1 MRGLQGFAASGS
13 EFGPG
18 KDSPISRNVTLAVLL
33 AVLVSVA
40 TPLLSGFNYAKA
52 EPLAEQL
59 PTDDALRTRE
69 EITAVQDSEPWV
81 AWLAQ
86 AATEFNVPLSVLRA
100 VLSVE
105 SGGDPGH
112 LNAATGATG
121 LMQVRPEV
129 AAAATKNYG
138 PELNSPDTNIR
149 TAADYLSHA
158 HQQFG
163 NWDFAYAAYSGAI
176 NLDRSTPAYRD
187 PADFGDVAR
196 FREALASQGYI
207 QNPAPVN
214 GTALDWAFEA
224 LGTPYVWAG
233 VTLDGFDCSGLVYW
247 AYQQVGVELPRGSAA
262 QWGATSRITAEE
274 LQPGDLVFFG
284 ADLFHVGLYAGNGYM
299 LHSPREG
306 MTVEMVSLSESY
318 WSTHLVGYG
327 RVQ

>member
-1 MRGLQGFAASGS
+1 VRNLRGFVVRRMA
-13 EFGPG
+13 FGPG
-18 KDSPISRNVTLAVLL
+18 KDSRISRNVTLAVLL

-40 TPLLSGFNYAKA
+40 TPLHSGFNSAQA
-52 EPLAEQL
+52 VVTAEQL

-69 EITAVQDSEPWV
+69 EVQAIQDSEPWV
-81 AWLAQ
+81 AFLAQ

-100 VLSVE
+100 VMSVE

-121 LMQVRPEV
+121 LMQVRPEIAG
-129 AAAATKNYG
+129 AASKNFG
-138 PELNSPDTNIR
+138 PDINNPSTNVR
-149 TAADYLSHA
+149 TAAEYLSRA

-176 NLDRSTPAYRD
+176 NLDRSTPANRD
-187 PADFGDVAR
+187 GADFGQVAQ
-196 FREALASQGYI
+196 FRLTLVSLGYI
-207 QNPAPVN
+207 QNPAPAN

-224 LGTPYVWAG
+224 LGTPYVWGGAS
-233 VTLDGFDCSGLVYW
+233 LDGFDCSGLVHW
-247 AYQQVGVELPRGSAA
+247 AYQQVGVTLPRGTAA
-262 QWGATSRITAEE
+262 QWNATARISAEE

-284 ADLFHVGLYAGNGYM
+284 SNLFHVGLYAGNGYM

-306 MTVEMVSLSESY
+306 LTVEIVSLSESY
-318 WSTHLVGYG
+318 WSSHLVGYG